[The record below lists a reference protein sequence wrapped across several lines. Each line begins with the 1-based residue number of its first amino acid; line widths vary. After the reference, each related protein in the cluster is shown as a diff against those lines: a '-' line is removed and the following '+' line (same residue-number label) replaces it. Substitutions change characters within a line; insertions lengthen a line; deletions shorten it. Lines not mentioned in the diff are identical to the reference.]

1 LIAAIAVACL
11 NLIRS
16 YKTVLATNIL
26 AFVIFLALVLMP
38 ALFMMDEQRQA
49 PLRQLSALAV
59 SEIKPHEELVMVG
72 FQKPT
77 VSFYSRKA
85 VTYLEDAQEALD
97 YIRTQSVTT
106 KNSHSLLLL
115 LEQQEFVTMSLP
127 PENYKPIAKKGVYHL
142 IRLPLPPIKKSHS
155 FSKA

>member
-1 LIAAIAVACL
+1 
-11 NLIRS
+11 
-16 YKTVLATNIL
+16 
-26 AFVIFLALVLMP
+26 
-38 ALFMMDEQRQA
+38 
-49 PLRQLSALAV
+49 LRQLSALAV